1 MPEPNAPAETPA
13 AEPSISDL
21 RKMFASD
28 TPAPE
33 PAAAAAEPPAPE
45 KPSEKPA
52 PDPDPETAKQAAGQD
67 RDETGKFKAKEDTPE
82 PADTPGVAKR
92 IGKLLAEKRAAE
104 QRAEDAERRLAPGSQ
119 PAKEQAQPPAA
130 PQPQMGKP
138 VSASFE
144 TYEAYVEALTDWKVE
159 QSNAARSQREAAQK
173 TAENWKTRSADA
185 RTAHPDYD
193 QVLAEAE
200 STPISRAMHETIA
213 ESDLG
218 PELVYFLAKN
228 PDDAARIAKLP
239 PLAAARE
246 IGKLEATLSA
256 KPEKPA
262 AAAPAKP
269 LPKPPKA
276 VGGGHAPAAI
286 DLNDPDLSMKDFKR
300 EAARL
305 LAA

>member
-1 MPEPNAPAETPA
+1 METPNAPAETPA

-21 RKMFASD
+21 RKMFD

-33 PAAAAAEPPAPE
+33 PAAAAAEPPAPAAQAA
-45 KPSEKPA
+45 EKPA
-52 PDPDPETAKQAAGQD
+52 PDSDPDSKQTTGQD

-82 PADTPGVAKR
+82 PDTPGVAKR
-92 IGKLLAEKRAAE
+92 IGKLLSEKRAAE
-104 QRAEDAERRLAPGSQ
+104 QRAEDAERRLASGSQ
-119 PAKEQAQPPAA
+119 PATDKAQPPAA
-130 PQPQMGKP
+130 PQQPQPGKP
-138 VSASFE
+138 IAASFE
-144 TYEAYVEALTDWKVE
+144 SYEAYVEALTDWKVE
-159 QSNAARSQREAAQK
+159 QSNVQRSQREAAQK

-228 PDDAARIAKLP
+228 PDDAARISTLP

-256 KPEKPA
+256 KPATPA

-276 VGGGHAPAAI
+276 VGGGHAPAGV

-300 EAARL
+300 EATRL